1 MGDAACSLEQSKQDL
16 VGASQM
22 LCERFATFREGLQST
37 QSDIQILNNLAA
49 VELKKANKL
58 IDITEKQQGEVQ
70 TLIQSNINRGE
81 EVVNAT
87 KELRNASLSCGKDSR
102 TFQKTAEALQI
113 RLKSDE
119 ELTNSC
125 ETFLTQINENL
136 NNWYDTSGK
145 VFTTFEETIQ
155 KSSVYLRSL
164 TDEYKEEIGN
174 QSTASKE
181 LLVSHKTELERLIDK
196 KQELTKLIG
205 DQYLEMQK
213 ITQSLAEQQK
223 SMNNILATNKK
234 NHPNSQGDI
243 NG

>member
-1 MGDAACSLEQSKQDL
+1 
-16 VGASQM
+16 
-22 LCERFATFREGLQST
+22 
-37 QSDIQILNNLAA
+37 
-49 VELKKANKL
+49 
-58 IDITEKQQGEVQ
+58 
-70 TLIQSNINRGE
+70 
-81 EVVNAT
+81 
-87 KELRNASLSCGKDSR
+87 
-102 TFQKTAEALQI
+102 
-113 RLKSDE
+113 
-119 ELTNSC
+119 LTNSC
-125 ETFLTQINENL
+125 ETFLTQLNENL